1 MELDN
6 LKKSWFE
13 VNNQT
18 ENQPKLTPK
27 KIEQMTQK
35 KYNSNIRKVVYPEV
49 GGALVCLTGAAFI
62 AYNFNKLDTGLL
74 QSTGIAS
81 IFLLFTLT
89 VCSLFSLSQFSKTGD
104 LNQSHVEMLKKFA
117 LQKLQF
123 LKLQKINVILCYLLL
138 VTVLV
143 LFPKLFNGID
153 LSNNRYF
160 WIFSFTFG
168 YIFLSI
174 YSKWVMNYYRKTLQ
188 ETKELL
194 EALVSK

>member
-1 MELDN
+1 MELDD

-18 ENQPKLTPK
+18 ENQPKLTLK

-89 VCSLFSLSQFSKTGD
+89 ICSLFSLSQFSKTGD
-104 LNQSHVEMLKKFA
+104 LNQSHVETLKKFA